1 MNFKG
6 KNIRTGIYAAVAVC
20 WMAAPLFLNNYH
32 TDVLNNIA
40 IYALL
45 GLSLNIILGYGGMF
59 HMGHAAFF
67 AIGAYTTAIINTAYG
82 IPVLWLLP
90 LSGIAAGL
98 FALVVAR
105 PIIHLRGDYLLIV
118 TIGMVAI
125 VRIALVNNVFGI
137 TGGANGIF
145 GISSPRIFG
154 QAINGIVQPAHYF
167 YLLTAF
173 LAFTLVV
180 FYLLEHSRFG
190 RALKYLCS
198 DSVAAEGSGI
208 NTSAYKLWAFV
219 IGAFWAG
226 MVGTLYAGKIT
237 FISPESFS
245 FWESVVMFM
254 IVILGGA
261 GSIPGV
267 LLGAILIIGLPEMFQ
282 QLQQYRL
289 LIFGIALVAMMIF
302 RPQGILPP
310 KPHTYPVDKID
321 EEEVSL

>member
-1 MNFKG
+1 M
-6 KNIRTGIYAAVAVC
+6 IDLRMIIYAAVSVC
-20 WMAAPLFLNNYH
+20 WLVAPLFLGNYH

-67 AIGAYTTAIINTAYG
+67 AIGAYATAIINTSYG

-90 LSGIAAGL
+90 LSGILAGV

-118 TIGMVAI
+118 TIGMVEI
-125 VRIALVNNVFGI
+125 VRIALVNNVFGL

-145 GISSPRIFG
+145 GIASPTIFG
-154 QAINGIVQPAHYF
+154 LQINGIVNPKHYF

-173 LAFTLVV
+173 LAFTITV

-190 RALKYLCS
+190 RALKFLSS

-208 NTSAYKLWAFV
+208 DTSGYKLMAFV

-226 MVGTLYAGKIT
+226 MVGNLYAGKIT

-267 LLGAILIIGLPEMFQ
+267 LLGAFLIIGLPEYFHG
-282 QLQQYRL
+282 LQQYRL
-289 LIFGIALVAMMIF
+289 LIFGFALVAMMIF

-310 KPHTYPVDKID
+310 KQHTYATDNASEKK
-321 EEEVSL
+321 VSS

>member
-1 MNFKG
+1 MSGNRK
-6 KNIRTGIYAAVAVC
+6 KIRIAAYAAVAVC
-20 WMAAPLFLNNYH
+20 WLAAPLFLGNYGM
-32 TDVLNNIA
+32 DVLNNIA

-67 AIGAYTTAIINTAYG
+67 AVGAYTTAIINTSWG
-82 IPVLWLLP
+82 VPVLWLLP
-90 LSGIAAGL
+90 LSGLTAGL

-118 TIGMVAI
+118 TIGMVEI
-125 VRIALVNNVFGI
+125 VRIALVNNIFGI
-137 TGGANGIF
+137 TGGPNGIF
-145 GISSPRIFG
+145 GISSPQVFG
-154 QAINGIVQPAHYF
+154 ITVNGIVNPGHYF
-167 YLLTAF
+167 FLLTAF
-173 LAFTLVV
+173 LAFTIAV
-180 FYLLEHSRFG
+180 FYLLEHSRYG

-208 NTSAYKLWAFV
+208 DTSGYKLSAFV

-226 MVGTLYAGKIT
+226 MVGNLYAGKIT

-254 IVILGGA
+254 IVILGGS

-267 LLGAILIIGLPEMFQ
+267 LLGAILIIGLPELFHD
-282 QLQQYRL
+282 LQQYRL
-289 LIFGIALVAMMIF
+289 LIFGLALVVMMIF

-310 KPHTYPVDKID
+310 KPHTYPIDKLD
-321 EEEVSL
+321 KKEVAL